1 LFSLQTTEL
10 VALINYPMTK
20 LFQTF
25 TSIVLLGTSGAT
37 ALVQPATAKTPV
49 EINST
54 AKAMTVMIS
63 GQDEQGTGVMV
74 QRQGN
79 VYTLL
84 TAAHVLQNTKYQ
96 IITPDNRQYQLIPG
110 SIRKVEG
117 DIDLAIGKFTATANY
132 PIAKLGNSKQLSGGT
147 EVYVAGFPAA
157 TEAIT
162 ESVFVFRKGEVSA
175 SSSKIFAGGYSLI
188 YSNDTLSGMSGGP
201 VLNSEGELVA
211 IHGKG
216 DREESSTGAIGAKT
230 GFNLGIP
237 IDRFLPLAKKI
248 GLIID
253 TPIAVQPTKPSPAD
267 DYLAAG
273 LEKERKNDYQGALI
287 EYDRAIEAN
296 PRYADAY
303 IGRGFA
309 KYKLG
314 ERSPALTDFNIA
326 ITLNPKLALAYVNRA
341 NMRLESKDWK
351 YAIMDYDKA
360 IEIDANY
367 VEAYIGRGVA
377 RESWFNSPTGGM
389 VDLNLALIIDPRSLR
404 AYRSRADARLSNLEF
419 KGAIADYDK
428 ALSLSKIKVA
438 SDYTGRGLAKSGLKD
453 YPGAI
458 ADYNISL
465 KIDPNRAKTY
475 YDRGISK
482 YELNDKNG
490 AIKDLQQS
498 YKLLVAEG
506 KGKHS
511 VANKVIRRLKEWG
524 AEAS

>member
-1 LFSLQTTEL
+1 MTKKFQTSIL
-10 VALINYPMTK
+10 VALI
-20 LFQTF
+20 
-25 TSIVLLGTSGAT
+25 GTVGNISFFYSAI
-37 ALVQPATAKTPV
+37 AKTSV
-49 EINST
+49 EINNT

-63 GQDEQGTGVMV
+63 GEDEQGTGVIV
-74 QRQGN
+74 QQQGK
-79 VYTLL
+79 VYTFL
-84 TAAHVLQNTKYQ
+84 TAAHVLQNAKYQ
-96 IITPDNRQYQLIPG
+96 ITTPDNRQYQLIPG
-110 SIRKVEG
+110 SIRKVDG

-132 PIAKLGNSKQLSGGT
+132 PVARLGNSKQLSGGT
-147 EVYVAGFPAA
+147 EVYVGGFPAA
-157 TEAIT
+157 TDAIT

-175 SSSKIFAGGYSLI
+175 SSSKVFAGGYSLI

-216 DREESSTGAIGAKT
+216 DREESSTGAMGAKT

-237 IDRFLPLAKKI
+237 IDRFLPLAQKI
-248 GLIID
+248 GLIIG
-253 TPIAVQPTKPSPAD
+253 TPITVQLAKPSPAD

-273 LEKERKNDYQGALI
+273 LEKERKNDYQGALL

-314 ERSPALTDFNIA
+314 ERSPALTDFNTAIA
-326 ITLNPKLALAYVNRA
+326 LNPKLARAYVNRA

-377 RESWFNSPTGGM
+377 RESWFNSPVGGM

-404 AYRSRADARLSNLEF
+404 AYRSRADARLSNSEF

-475 YDRGISK
+475 YDRGISR
-482 YELNDKNG
+482 YEINDKSG

-524 AEAS
+524 AEVS

>member
-1 LFSLQTTEL
+1 MTKFFQTS
-10 VALINYPMTK
+10 VSIALI
-20 LFQTF
+20 
-25 TSIVLLGTSGAT
+25 SIVGNI
-37 ALVQPATAKTPV
+37 ALVYSAAAKNPV

-54 AKAMTVMIS
+54 AKSMTVMIS
-63 GQDEQGTGVMV
+63 GQDEQGTGVIV
-74 QRQGN
+74 QRKGN

-84 TAAHVLQNTKYQ
+84 TAAHVLKNEKYQ
-96 IITPDNRQYQLIPG
+96 ITTPDNRQYQLIPG
-110 SIRKVEG
+110 SIRKIDG
-117 DIDLAIGKFTATANY
+117 DIDLAIGKFTAIINY
-132 PIAKLGNSKQLSGGT
+132 PVAKLGNSKVLSGGT
-147 EVYVAGFPAA
+147 EIYVGGFPAA
-157 TEAIT
+157 TETIT

-175 SSSKIFAGGYSLI
+175 SSSKAFAGGYSLI

-201 VLNSEGELVA
+201 VLNSEAELVA

-216 DREESSTGAIGAKT
+216 DREQSSTGSMGAKT

-248 GLIID
+248 GLSLD
-253 TPIAVQPTKPSPAD
+253 APIAVQPAKPSPAD

-273 LEKERKNDYQGALI
+273 LEKERKNDYQGASI

-314 ERSPALTDFNIA
+314 ERSPALTDFNTAIA
-326 ITLNPKLALAYVNRA
+326 LNPKLARAYVNRA

-360 IEIDANY
+360 IGLGPRFANEIDASS

-377 RESWFNSPTGGM
+377 RESWFNSPVGGM
-389 VDLNLALIIDPRSLR
+389 VDLNMALIIDPRSLR
-404 AYRSRADARLSNLEF
+404 AYRHRADARLSNLEF

-428 ALSLSKIKVA
+428 ALSLSKVKSA

-453 YPGAI
+453 YAGAI

-465 KIDPNRAKTY
+465 GIDPNRAKTY

-482 YELNDKNG
+482 YELNDKIG
-490 AIKDLQQS
+490 AIKDLQQA
-498 YKLLVAEG
+498 YKLLVAKE
-506 KGKHS
+506 KGKS
-511 VANKVIRRLKEWG
+511 SEANKIIRRLKEWG
-524 AEAS
+524 AEMS

>member
-1 LFSLQTTEL
+1 
-10 VALINYPMTK
+10 MTK

-25 TSIVLLGTSGAT
+25 TSIVLLGTGEAM

-54 AKAMTVMIS
+54 AKAITVMIS
-63 GQDEQGTGVMV
+63 GQEEQGTGVIV
-74 QRQGN
+74 QQQGK

-84 TAAHVLQNTKYQ
+84 TAAHVLNNEDRKNNKYQ
-96 IITPDNRQYQLIPG
+96 VTTPDNRQYQLIPG
-110 SIRKVEG
+110 SIRKVDG

-132 PIAKLGNSKQLSGGT
+132 PVARIGNSRQLSGGT

-175 SSSKIFAGGYSLI
+175 SSSKVFAGGYSLI

-216 DREESSTGAIGAKT
+216 DREQSSTGAMGAKT

-237 IDRFLPLAKKI
+237 IDRFFPLAKKI
-248 GLIID
+248 GLMIE
-253 TPIAVQPTKPSPAD
+253 TPIAIQPAKPSPAD

-273 LEKERKNDYQGALI
+273 LEKERKNDYQGALL

-296 PRYADAY
+296 PRYAEAY
-303 IGRGFA
+303 MGRGFA
-309 KYKLG
+309 NYKLG
-314 ERSPALTDFNIA
+314 ERSPALTDFNTA
-326 ITLNPKLALAYVNRA
+326 ITLNPKLARAYVNRA
-341 NMRLESKDWK
+341 NMRLEFKDWK

-377 RESWFNSPTGGM
+377 RESWFNSPVGGM
-389 VDLNLALIIDPRSLR
+389 VDFNLALIIDPRSLR
-404 AYRSRADARLSNLEF
+404 AYRGRADARLKNLEF
-419 KGAIADYDK
+419 KGAIADYNK
-428 ALSLSKIKVA
+428 ALNLSKIKIA

-453 YPGAI
+453 YVGAI
-458 ADYNISL
+458 ADYNIAL
-465 KIDPNRAKTY
+465 GIDPNRAKTY

-482 YELNDKNG
+482 YELNDKSG
-490 AIKDLQQS
+490 AIKDLQQAH
-498 YKLLVAEG
+498 KLLVAKE
-506 KGKHS
+506 KGKS
-511 VANKVIRRLKEWG
+511 SEANKIIRRLKEWG
-524 AEAS
+524 AEVS

>member
-1 LFSLQTTEL
+1 MSKFSPTFISIAKRWPHQIAWSLIGAI
-10 VALINYPMTK
+10 AL
-20 LFQTF
+20 L
-25 TSIVLLGTSGAT
+25 
-37 ALVQPATAKTPV
+37 QPAAAKTPV

-54 AKAMTVMIS
+54 TKAMTVMIS
-63 GQDEQGTGVMV
+63 GQDEQGTGVIV
-74 QRQGN
+74 QRQGK

-84 TAAHVLQNTKYQ
+84 TAAHVLKNEKYQ
-96 IITPDNRQYQLIPG
+96 ITTPDNRQYRLIPG
-110 SIRKVEG
+110 SIRKVDG
-117 DIDLAIGKFTATANY
+117 DIDLAIGKFIATTNY
-132 PIAKLGNSKQLSGGT
+132 SVAKLGNSSQLSGGT
-147 EVYVAGFPAA
+147 EIYVGGFPAA
-157 TEAIT
+157 TETIT

-175 SSSKIFAGGYSLI
+175 SSSKAFAGGYSLI

-216 DREESSTGAIGAKT
+216 DREQSSTGEIGAKT

-248 GLIID
+248 GLTLDI
-253 TPIAVQPTKPSPAD
+253 PIAVQPASPAD

-273 LEKERKNDYQGALI
+273 LEKERKNDYQGALL

-303 IGRGFA
+303 MGRGFA
-309 KYKLG
+309 NYKLG
-314 ERSPALTDFNIA
+314 ERSPALTDFNTA
-326 ITLNPKLALAYVNRA
+326 ITLNPKLARAYVNRA
-341 NMRLESKDWK
+341 NMRLEFKDWK

-377 RESWFNSPTGGM
+377 RESWFNSPIGGM
-389 VDLNLALIIDPRSLR
+389 VDLNMALIIDPRSLR
-404 AYRSRADARLSNLEF
+404 AYRSRADARLSNSEF

-453 YPGAI
+453 YAGAI

-465 KIDPNRAKTY
+465 VIDPNRAKTY
-475 YDRGISK
+475 YDRGISR
-482 YELNDKNG
+482 YELNDKSG
-490 AIKDLQQS
+490 AIKDFQQAH
-498 YKLLVAEG
+498 KLLVAEG
-506 KGKHS
+506 KGKS
-511 VANKVIRRLKEWG
+511 SEANKIIRRLKEWG
-524 AEAS
+524 AEVS